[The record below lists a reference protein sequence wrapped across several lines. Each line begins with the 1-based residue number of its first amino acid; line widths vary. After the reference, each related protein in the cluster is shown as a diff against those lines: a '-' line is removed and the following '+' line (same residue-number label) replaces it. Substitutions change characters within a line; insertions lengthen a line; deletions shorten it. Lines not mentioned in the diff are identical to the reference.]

1 MMSDEPMTNL
11 CSEGSRAGVSVSGP
25 AAASA
30 TNLPAGPTP
39 AAAAAAAGD
48 PSLPPLPPA
57 WRKLLL
63 EGYQVVNENP
73 VRSLLCSRALSALT
87 CTRCTATSTSLC
99 VMLLCIRFPPIIDYF
114 SNVFCDIRVH
124 INII

>member
-1 MMSDEPMTNL
+1 MVTSLCNL
-11 CSEGSRAGVSVSGP
+11 CSEGNRAGVSVSGP

-39 AAAAAAAGD
+39 AAAAGD

-63 EGYQVVNENP
+63 EGYQIVNENP
-73 VRSLLCSRALSALT
+73 VRALLSSSKR
-87 CTRCTATSTSLC
+87 RHLC
-99 VMLLCIRFPPIIDYF
+99 EQRRFT
-114 SNVFCDIRVH
+114 
-124 INII
+124 

>member
-1 MMSDEPMTNL
+1 METCECAMTNV

-39 AAAAAAAGD
+39 APAAAAAPSAAAAGD

-63 EGYQVVNENP
+63 EGYQGVNENP
-73 VRSLLCSRALSALT
+73 VRT
-87 CTRCTATSTSLC
+87 
-99 VMLLCIRFPPIIDYF
+99 
-114 SNVFCDIRVH
+114 IRVLVRVH
-124 INII
+124 CDLI